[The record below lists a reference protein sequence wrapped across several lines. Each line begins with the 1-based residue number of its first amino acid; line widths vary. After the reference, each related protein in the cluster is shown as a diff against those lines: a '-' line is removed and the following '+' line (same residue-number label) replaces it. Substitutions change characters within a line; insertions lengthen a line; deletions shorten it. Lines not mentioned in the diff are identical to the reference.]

1 MDRSFLN
8 ARFGIEVEFTG
19 ISRRKAAE
27 VLVSV
32 LEADG
37 FDQRSSYDAR
47 TVCDAQGREWKIVY
61 DSSIET
67 CIKTLD
73 PAYSYESNYKV
84 EFVSPILTYDA
95 DIKTLQRILRAFR
108 KAGGCV
114 KGTSGIHIHLDG
126 GDHNAKSIK
135 NFINLVASRNDLL
148 YKALQVQPSR
158 MRYCKQLDETFV
170 EEIKAKAPKT
180 LEEVEDIW
188 YSGYGGLRDSHY
200 HKSRYHF
207 LNLHSF
213 FHGHGT
219 VELRGFNS
227 TLHAGVVRSYVVLA
241 LALNYQALA
250 AKSVRSAK
258 VYDDNPKFA
267 MRTWLNRI
275 GFIGEEFKNCREHLI
290 KHLEGNAAWRFGKPG
305 EPMAA

>member
-1 MDRSFLN
+1 MDRNFLN

-19 ISRRKAAE
+19 ISRRAAAK
-27 VLVSV
+27 VLASV
-32 LEADG
+32 LGTDSFTHQE
-37 FDQRSSYDAR
+37 SYDAR
-47 TVCDAQGREWKIVY
+47 IVRDGQGREWKIVR
-61 DSSIET
+61 DASIDT

-73 PAYSYESNYKV
+73 PSYRLEDNYRV
-84 EFVSPILTYDA
+84 EFVSPILTYEE
-95 DIKTLQRILRAFR
+95 DIDTLQRILRAFR

-148 YKALQVQPSR
+148 YKALQVQPER
-158 MRYCKQLDETFV
+158 MEYCEKLDELFV
-170 EEIKAKAPKT
+170 RDIKDKAPKT
-180 LEEVEDIW
+180 LREIEDIW
-188 YSGYGGLRDSHY
+188 YDGYGGLRTRHY
-200 HKSRYHF
+200 HSSRYHF

-241 LALNYQALA
+241 LAMNYQALT
-250 AKSVRSAK
+250 AKSVRSTT
-258 VYDDNPKFA
+258 VQEDNPKFA

-290 KHLEGNAAWRFGKPG
+290 KHLEGNAAWRSG
-305 EPMAA
+305 EPGKTMAA

>member
-27 VLVSV
+27 VLASV

-37 FDQRSSYDAR
+37 FDHRSSYDAR

-73 PAYSYESNYKV
+73 TAYRYEDNYKV

-158 MRYCKQLDETFV
+158 ICYCKKLDETFV
-170 EEIKAKAPKT
+170 EAIKAKAPKT
-180 LEEVEDIW
+180 LAEVEDIW

-200 HKSRYHF
+200 HQSRYHF

-241 LALNYQALA
+241 LALNYQALT

-290 KHLEGNAAWRFGKPG
+290 KHLEGNAAWRSGKPG
-305 EPMAA
+305 ETMVA

>member
-1 MDRSFLN
+1 MDRNFLN

-19 ISRRKAAE
+19 ISRRRAADA
-27 VLVSV
+27 LASV
-32 LEADG
+32 LGTSG
-37 FDQRSSYDAR
+37 FEHRSSYDAR
-47 TVCDAQGREWKIVY
+47 IVRDTKGREWKIVS
-61 DSSIET
+61 DSSIDV
-67 CIKTLD
+67 KVNRRD
-73 PAYSYESNYKV
+73 PSYHYESAYQV
-84 EFVSPILTYDA
+84 EFVSPILTYDE
-95 DIKTLQRILRAFR
+95 DMETLQRILRAFR

-114 KGTSGIHIHLDG
+114 QGTCGIHIHLDG
-126 GDHNAKSIK
+126 GDHNARSIK

-148 YKALQVQPSR
+148 YNALQVQPSR
-158 MRYCKQLDETFV
+158 IRYCKKLDATFV
-170 EEIKAKAPKT
+170 EAIKAKAPKT
-180 LEEVEDIW
+180 LDAIEDIW
-188 YSGYGGLRDSHY
+188 YQGYDYRDSHY
-200 HKSRYHF
+200 HSSRYHF

-241 LALNYQALA
+241 LAMNYQALT

-258 VYDDNPKFA
+258 VQEDNPKFA

-290 KHLEGNAAWRFGKPG
+290 KHLEGNAAWRSG
-305 EPMAA
+305 EPGKTMAA

>member
-27 VLVSV
+27 VLASV

-37 FDQRSSYDAR
+37 FDHRSSYDAR

-73 PAYSYESNYKV
+73 TAYRYEDNYKV

-126 GDHNAKSIK
+126 GGPQ
-135 NFINLVASRNDLL
+135 R
-148 YKALQVQPSR
+148 
-158 MRYCKQLDETFV
+158 
-170 EEIKAKAPKT
+170 
-180 LEEVEDIW
+180 
-188 YSGYGGLRDSHY
+188 
-200 HKSRYHF
+200 
-207 LNLHSF
+207 
-213 FHGHGT
+213 
-219 VELRGFNS
+219 
-227 TLHAGVVRSYVVLA
+227 
-241 LALNYQALA
+241 
-250 AKSVRSAK
+250 
-258 VYDDNPKFA
+258 
-267 MRTWLNRI
+267 
-275 GFIGEEFKNCREHLI
+275 
-290 KHLEGNAAWRFGKPG
+290 
-305 EPMAA
+305 